1 MIRGPSAPYLS
12 ISSSSSSNDAIGILI
27 PRMIIV
33 LGQSAITEAWQKK
46 GTDTRDTVSI
56 LSAGGPAMRT
66 PICAERPSGVG
77 YLHRRG
83 VGGIGSS
90 GMPKFSEDQIE
101 KLKNESPEKLVK
113 LARATGRS
121 DKQIVLDLT
130 YLATKEGVASA
141 ARKFAP
147 ALGMTT
153 AQFKILAGPR

>member
-1 MIRGPSAPYLS
+1 VAEEGDRYKGYCLDSVRRWASNADTYL
-12 ISSSSSSNDAIGILI
+12 
-27 PRMIIV
+27 RRT
-33 LGQSAITEAWQKK
+33 TE
-46 GTDTRDTVSI
+46 RSR
-56 LSAGGPAMRT
+56 LSASARCGRNRKQRN
-66 PICAERPSGVG
+66 AEV
-77 YLHRRG
+77 
-83 VGGIGSS
+83 
-90 GMPKFSEDQIE
+90 SEDQIE